1 MKAIT
6 EHLAHHPLHMLGC
19 AVAGVFVVVAIVF
32 AVPILAVFGALM
44 CGAMMVMMVWMMVS
58 MASKHRH

>member
-1 MKAIT
+1 MKT
-6 EHLAHHPLHMLGC
+6 VREHIGHHPLHMLAC
-19 AVAGVFVVVAIVF
+19 AMAGVLVFVAVVF
-32 AVPILAVFGALM
+32 AIPILAVFGALM